1 MHIYKCIQSH
11 INLHHHI
18 SVIPVTVIMVSC
30 NKHKTNIQIIVHRY
44 ITPLDVKSS
53 VFLPHTTYKLVEKN
67 GHIYKCV
74 FVDLSITKLLYMTL
88 GYRGS
93 TVVKVVAGSIPASV
107 TGFFIDIKSFRSHY
121 GPGVDSASNRNEYQD
136 YFLVVK
142 AAGA

>member
-1 MHIYKCIQSH
+1 M
-11 INLHHHI
+11 
-18 SVIPVTVIMVSC
+18 
-30 NKHKTNIQIIVHRY
+30 
-44 ITPLDVKSS
+44 
-53 VFLPHTTYKLVEKN
+53 EKN

-121 GPGVDSASNRNEYQD
+121 GPGVDSTSNRNENQE
-136 YFLVVK
+136 YFLGGK
-142 AAGA
+142 AGRCLRLTTYHNPVPLSRNLGTLAACNGTDLPLSLPLYMIVFTEGCFQIHFNRKTYRKHNT